1 MQGTRQVHQVDL
13 LCLRHDFLIL
23 KEKLRPLW
31 LLPLFT
37 VLLSHEDPPEL
48 QAWRAAAAAAAAA
61 DQQQACEPDRQPAGL
76 SPLVLQQGVL

>member
-1 MQGTRQVHQVDL
+1 
-13 LCLRHDFLIL
+13 
-23 KEKLRPLW
+23 
-31 LLPLFT
+31 LFT

-61 DQQQACEPDRQPAGL
+61 DQQQAREPDRQPAGL